1 MRLDSSLRVRF
12 APSPTGYLHVGGART
27 ALFNWLFARHAGG
40 AFLLRIE
47 DTDRSRST
55 DESIRQILEAMSW
68 LGLAWDPEGPEDDG
82 TWRGYY
88 RQTSRLE
95 IYRTHAER
103 LLSEGKAYRCY
114 CSPEELDARRAEA

>member
-1 MRLDSSLRVRF
+1 MAEAVRVRF
-12 APSPTGYLHVGGART
+12 APNPTGHLHLGGART
-27 ALFNWLFARHAGG
+27 ALFNWLFARHSGG

-55 DESIRQILEAMSW
+55 DDSIRQVLETMSW

-95 IYRTHAER
+95 IYRA
-103 LLSEGKAYRCY
+103 G
-114 CSPEELDARRAEA
+114 SPHKCPFSAMTPETG